1 MGKIKI
7 LIYSNCHGGRLHQ
20 MFGTHPLT
28 KDRFT
33 VSYISNY
40 IELKNETLSQDHY
53 ELISECDFFIY
64 QPFNKTYEN
73 TEYDI
78 NRIRLHLK
86 PTCIIFRI
94 NYYRFKG
101 FWYES
106 NVKPYTE
113 HGYYKFLD
121 GPTDFGLHDSFS
133 DGENMSLSDVREKI
147 DGIKLDELSFATYFQ
162 DELYKLKGLDA
173 KSDVK
178 MYDFFLENY
187 QTVPLFHD
195 CFHPN
200 SRFFYEVFRQT
211 IDKLFQISIP
221 VQDYIFVKEIHELT
235 TWAQPILPA
244 IKNRLGMT
252 AIPDKF
258 YWFDTCYETKILLL
272 DVYDY
277 YYIRLSPDNL
287 DEYIL
292 SQQKIVFN

>member
-1 MGKIKI
+1 MEKI

-20 MFGTHPLT
+20 MFDTHPST
-28 KDRFT
+28 KNRFS

-40 IELKNETLSQDHY
+40 EELRNETLSPVHLQMIRD
-53 ELISECDFFIY
+53 CDFFIY

-78 NRIRLHLK
+78 NSIRRHLK
-86 PTCIIFRI
+86 PSCVVFRI

-106 NVKPYTE
+106 SVKPYAA

-121 GPTDFGLHDSFS
+121 GPVDFGLHNSFAS
-133 DGENMSLSDVREKI
+133 ADTKMSKSEVRRKI
-147 DGIKLDELSFATYFQ
+147 DEIVLDELSFAGYFQ
-162 DELYKLKGLDA
+162 EELEKFKDLDA

-178 MYDFFLENY
+178 MYDFFIENY

-211 IDKLFQISIP
+211 VDTLFQISIP
-221 VQDYIFVKEIHELT
+221 AIDDIFVKEIYELT

-244 IKNRLGMT
+244 IKKQLGLT

-258 YWFDTCYETKILLL
+258 HWFDTCYGTKILLL

-277 YYIRLSPDNL
+277 YYIRLSPRNL
-287 DEYIL
+287 DEHL
-292 SQQKIVFN
+292 SNIEKNCPN